1 MADRGFDIEDDMP
14 EGVTLNIPAFM
25 DKKEQLDKEDEIMT
39 RKIAS
44 VRVHVERAISRIKNF
59 RILHQTFSLKSA
71 QQLDEIWTI
80 CSYVSLFMPPL
91 INETQ

>member
-1 MADRGFDIEDDMP
+1 
-14 EGVTLNIPAFM
+14 M

-71 QQLDEIWTI
+71 QQLDETTTPKIFLRFVGRFVSKVKI
-80 CSYVSLFMPPL
+80 VGMLLVYVFLPPGK
-91 INETQ
+91 